1 MAAMATATE
10 QRRSRRRRRE
20 EARDAFVRAAL
31 DLVEEA
37 PFKDVTVDEI
47 ARAAGASRPAF
58 YVHFQ
63 DKRELLLAAV
73 EEVSAALYEEA
84 DRWWHGEGE
93 PAELVREAV
102 EGVMRVYAENAKL
115 MRVAIEVSTY
125 DEEFRTGWIA
135 LAERF
140 IAATAEHL
148 RAEQEMGRVNRRLE
162 PQSTAEALV
171 WMTERC
177 QYIYLGRGDREPD
190 ELTESLTAVW
200 TAALY
205 PGSI

>member
-1 MAAMATATE
+1 MATATE
-10 QRRSRRRRRE
+10 QRRDRRRKRE
-20 EARDAFVRAAL
+20 QARDGFVRAAL
-31 DLVEEA
+31 ELVEEA

-58 YVHFQ
+58 YLHFQ
-63 DKRELLLAAV
+63 DKQELLLAAV
-73 EEVSAALYEEA
+73 EEVAASLYEEA
-84 DRWWHGEGE
+84 DRWWHGDGE
-93 PAELVREAV
+93 PADLVREAID
-102 EGVMRVYAENAKL
+102 GVMRVYVQNATL
-115 MRVAIEVSTY
+115 MRVAPEASTY
-125 DEEFRTGWIA
+125 DEEVRAVWIA

-148 RAEQEMGRVNRRLE
+148 RGEQDAGRVSGSLD
-162 PQSTAEALV
+162 PQATAEALV

-177 QYIYLGRGDREPD
+177 QYIYLARGDRGVE

-205 PGSI
+205 PDVAA

>member
-1 MAAMATATE
+1 MATATD

-20 EARDAFVRAAL
+20 EARDAFVGAAL
-31 DLVEEA
+31 ELVEEA
-37 PFKDVTVDEI
+37 PFADVTVDEI

-63 DKRELLLAAV
+63 DKQELLLAAV

-93 PAELVREAV
+93 PEELVREAIA
-102 EGVMRVYAENAKL
+102 GVMRVYGEHATL
-115 MRVAIEVSTY
+115 MRVAVEVSTY
-125 DEEFRTGWIA
+125 DEEFRAVWIA

-140 IAATAEHL
+140 IDATAEHI
-148 RAEQEMGRVNRRLE
+148 RVEQQSGRIASGLD

-177 QYIYLGRGDREPD
+177 QYIYLARGDRD
-190 ELTESLTAVW
+190 ADQLTESLTAVW

-205 PGSI
+205 PPATA